1 MPGLFTVAYEVCR
14 KDLKIEA
21 RTREIATTGT
31 FFAVLVAILASI
43 AFYIDDPK
51 AKPWLGAGTIWIS
64 VFFASALSFGR
75 VWQREREESAL
86 VGLLVAPIPRAGIFL
101 GKTVGVVAIVTA
113 VEVVVV
119 AVVGL
124 LFSIDVAPL
133 ALPLGGLLLLGTI
146 AIAAIGTL
154 FGVMTVRTR
163 ARDLVLASVLFP
175 LLSPVL
181 MTGAK
186 GTRELFVGAPLSEMR
201 DYFVLLGAFD
211 VVALA
216 FGIAL
221 FGALVED

>member
-14 KDLKIEA
+14 KDLRIEL
-21 RTREIATTGT
+21 RTKEIATTGS
-31 FFAVLVAILASI
+31 FFAVLVAILSSI

-51 AKPWLGAGTIWIS
+51 AKPWLAAGTIWIAL
-64 VFFASALSFGR
+64 FFASALSFGR

-101 GKTVGVVAIVTA
+101 GKTLGVVGIVA
-113 VEVVVV
+113 SVEVVVV

-124 LFSIDVAPL
+124 LFSIDLPRLVP
-133 ALPLGGLLLLGTI
+133 ALSALLLLGTI
-146 AIAAIGTL
+146 AIGAIGTL

-186 GTRELFVGAPLSEMR
+186 ATRELFVGAPLAELR

-211 VVALA
+211 VLALA
-216 FGIAL
+216 FGVAL
-221 FGALVED
+221 FGSLVED